1 MEKEILLVNDLCGVG
16 KVALSVMIPLLSAQG
31 HIVHNLPTAL
41 VSNTLDYGCLLYT
54 STKCPSGSSII
65 TRKGRA

>member
-41 VSNTLDYGCLLYT
+41 VSNTLD
-54 STKCPSGSSII
+54 
-65 TRKGRA
+65 

>member
-31 HIVHNLPTAL
+31 HIVHNLPTA
-41 VSNTLDYGCLLYT
+41 SYT
-54 STKCPSGSSII
+54 ALATCSRPPVQSP
-65 TRKGRA
+65 AA